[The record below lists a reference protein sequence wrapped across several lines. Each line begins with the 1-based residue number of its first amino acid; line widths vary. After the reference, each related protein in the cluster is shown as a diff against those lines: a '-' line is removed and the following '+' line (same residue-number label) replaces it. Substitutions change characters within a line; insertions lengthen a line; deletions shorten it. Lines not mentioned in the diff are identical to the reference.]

1 MRVATFIPIIFIAVA
16 CTAPVPSVPEEV
28 GTLEV
33 TVLAGPVCPVETPEP
48 DPACDPRP
56 VAGAQLVVN
65 PGDGTDIVVAEAASD
80 ENGFA
85 RFELPAGTYI
95 VTGSEVSGFFGIPEP
110 AAADVLR
117 GQTASLTL
125 SYDTGIR

>member
-1 MRVATFIPIIFIAVA
+1 MRVVAVILIILSAVA
-16 CTAPVPSVPEEV
+16 CTAPVPSVSAEV

-33 TVLAGPVCPVETPEP
+33 TVLAGPVCPVETQEP

-56 VAGAQLVVN
+56 VAGAQLFVS
-65 PGDGTDIVVAEAASD
+65 PGDGTDIVVAEATSD

-95 VTGSEVSGFFGIPEP
+95 VTGSEVSGFFGTPEP
-110 AAADVLR
+110 ATADVLR
-117 GQTASLTL
+117 GERTSLTL

>member
-1 MRVATFIPIIFIAVA
+1 MRVAAVLLIILSAVA
-16 CTAPVPSVPEEV
+16 CTAPVPSVSAEV

-56 VAGAQLVVN
+56 VAGAQLFVSR
-65 PGDGTDIVVAEAASD
+65 GDGTDIVVAEATSD